1 MATHSI
7 ISTYFG
13 SITIVLKLPLTRAA
27 STNGL
32 ERNRGFGIAGAVE
45 TTFGGAISVGEMVA
59 EVGVVAL
66 FGALWERV
74 IDRLHDTHNEPSN
87 LLMFEPVH
95 T

>member
-13 SITIVLKLPLTRAA
+13 SITIVLKFPLTNAA

-32 ERNRGFGIAGAVE
+32 ERNSGFGIAGTGNDGE
-45 TTFGGAISVGEMVA
+45 TVFEGIISVGEKVA

-66 FGALWERV
+66 FGALWARV
-74 IDRLHDTHNEPSN
+74 IDRLRDKGHEYSE
-87 LLMFEPVH
+87 LLSYC
-95 T
+95 